1 MAKED
6 NEVHDCQK
14 VYGWKA
20 CAKPMEIV
28 PQKFK
33 YKQKE
38 DNRGSTIEGVYI
50 YRYMYGRVGVFKPW
64 TLDKRIHDRPRFRI
78 RPRFQNVYKTY

>member
-33 YKQKE
+33 YKQK
-38 DNRGSTIEGVYI
+38 DNRGSTIEGVYK
-50 YRYMYGRVGVFKPW
+50 RVCVGRG
-64 TLDKRIHDRPRFRI
+64 
-78 RPRFQNVYKTY
+78 